1 MSKSTKKIKLI
12 SKVIITYQQ
21 CKAARDLVNWKQ
33 EDLSQKAGI
42 NKATLADFER
52 GVRNLKVDTLEKIIN
67 AFEKVG
73 IRFENDEVKYRVDLL
88 K

>member
-1 MSKSTKKIKLI
+1 M

-21 CKAARDLVNWKQ
+21 CKAARDLVGWKQ
-33 EDLSQKAGI
+33 EDLSQKAKI

-52 GVRNLKVDTLEKIIN
+52 GDRNLKVDTLEKIID

-73 IRFENDEVKYRVDLL
+73 IRFENDENAYVVKLL
-88 K
+88 KEVKKTKK